1 MYKYRR
7 DIILVINDEM
17 VHPESID
24 RRVEYLNDI
33 IAYVDNVDGFCN
45 AHELVNR
52 NRITSKKSKI
62 LEAVSREQ
70 LKPFRFL
77 LNKN

>member
-1 MYKYRR
+1 MSKYSR
-7 DIILVINDEM
+7 DIILVINDET
-17 VHPESID
+17 VHPESINI
-24 RRVEYLNDI
+24 RVEHLNDV

-52 NRITSKKSKI
+52 NRITSKKNKI
-62 LEAVSREQ
+62 LDAVSKEQ

>member
-1 MYKYRR
+1 MNKYSR
-7 DIILVINDEM
+7 DIIFLVKDARSAVPRE
-17 VHPESID
+17 
-24 RRVEYLNDI
+24 EYLDEV
-33 IAYVDNVDGFCN
+33 IACVDNIDGFCN

-52 NRITSKKSKI
+52 NRITSRRNKI
-62 LEAVSREQ
+62 LAAVERKQ

>member
-1 MYKYRR
+1 MNKYIR
-7 DIILVINDEM
+7 DIIIVGVRGTHTHI
-17 VHPESID
+17 PESKA
-24 RRVEYLNDI
+24 LNDI
-33 IAYVDNVDGFCN
+33 IAYADNIESFCN

-62 LEAVSREQ
+62 LQAIEKEH

>member
-1 MYKYRR
+1 MYKYSR
-7 DIILVINDEM
+7 DIILVVNDEM
-17 VHPESID
+17 IHPEPID
-24 RRVEYLNDI
+24 RRVEYLNSI

-52 NRITSKKSKI
+52 NKITSKKSKI
-62 LEAVSREQ
+62 LKAVKKDP

-77 LNKN
+77 INKN